1 MCRARPPAGPGTRL
15 FGPHILLV
23 SGRAL
28 FELAQKAIMI
38 GVPVL
43 AAVSA
48 PSSLAASLAEE
59 GGLTLVG
66 FLRGTTMNVYVGAQ
80 RVTAKD
86 APAPATVAG
95 PG

>member
-1 MCRARPPAGPGTRL
+1 V
-15 FGPHILLV
+15 LLV
-23 SGRAL
+23 SGRAS

-48 PSSLAASLAEE
+48 PSSLAVSLAEE
-59 GGLTLVG
+59 SGLTLVG
-66 FLRGTTMNVYVGAQ
+66 FLRGTMMNVYAGAE
-80 RVTAKD
+80 RIVTAD
-86 APAPATVAG
+86 APVPT